1 MGNLRRHFLFG
12 KKVTRSM
19 ADFAWRGEV
28 WRRIIE
34 ELAAMVSV

>member
-1 MGNLRRHFLFG
+1 MGNLRQCFLFG
-12 KKVTRSM
+12 KKV

-34 ELAAMVSV
+34 ELAVMVSV